1 LIHRKHSMLPGV
13 LKSYSGFRA
22 GIRAF
27 STLRS
32 YGVSRSVPKYLCERK
47 ASLVGH
53 RCSVRGALVS
63 LPNRMGQQKRNY
75 NIHECDAQALMAK
88 YGVPVAMGND
98 AKSAGEARQVAE
110 ALSKEGVND
119 YVVKAQVLAGG
130 RGKGSFL
137 NGFKG
142 GVHLCSD
149 IPTVEDMASQM
160 LGQRLVTKQTG
171 PQGKPCNRVLVT
183 ERLFLRK
190 EAYFAI
196 LLNREMGGPVM
207 VGSSEGGMDIEA
219 VAAETPEKIHNLP
232 ISLDDGPDPES
243 LKTLASNMGFAEPNE
258 NAQCVDIMEKLYT
271 LFQESDAT
279 LIEVNPLGQA
289 HDGKVYCLDAKL
301 NFDDNAAFRQ
311 KETHALRDETQE
323 DPREVEAEKMD
334 LNYIGLDGNIGCLV
348 NGAGLAMA
356 TMDVIKLNGGDPANF
371 LDLGGGANVDQV
383 TAAFKILNDDHNVM
397 AILVNIFGGIMR
409 CDIIALG
416 IIKAVTELG
425 LQKPIVIRL
434 EGTKVKE
441 AQELIE
447 DSGLRMLTT
456 DDLQEAAQRAVRVAE
471 IQKLAKEAH
480 LNVSFDLPL

>member
-1 LIHRKHSMLPGV
+1 M
-13 LKSYSGFRA
+13 FRGLSRA
-22 GIRAF
+22 FGSVATGIRSL
-27 STLRS
+27 STFRS
-32 YGVSRSVPKYLCERK
+32 HGISRSSYTSSRELKTALT
-47 ASLVGH
+47 SQH
-53 RCSVRGALVS
+53 CSIRGNL
-63 LPNRMGQQKRNY
+63 MGSFGRPMNHQPRRNY
-75 NIHECDAQALMAK
+75 NIHEADAQKLMAS
-88 YGVPVAMGND
+88 YGVPIALGND
-98 AKSAGEARQVAE
+98 AKSSDGALKVAE
-110 ALSKEGVND
+110 DLKSQGVKD

-130 RGKGSFL
+130 RGKGHFL

-149 IPTVEDMASQM
+149 VSMVEDMATQM

-190 EAYFAI
+190 ETYFAI

-207 VGSSEGGMDIEA
+207 VASSEGGMDIEA
-219 VAAETPEKIHNLP
+219 VAAETPEKIHNLA
-232 ISLDDGPDPES
+232 ISLDEGLDYAA
-243 LKTLASNMGFAEPNE
+243 LKDLATKMGFPEADE
-258 NAQCVDIMEKLYT
+258 NAQVVDIMAKLYQ
-271 LFQESDAT
+271 LFDTTDAT

-311 KETHALRDETQE
+311 KDTYNLRDETQE

-356 TMDVIKLNGGDPANF
+356 TMDVIKLNGGEPANF

-383 TAAFKILNDDHNVM
+383 TAAFKILNDDQNVC

-434 EGTKVKE
+434 AGTEVDAARK
-441 AQELIE
+441 LIDE
-447 DSGLRMLTT
+447 SGLRMLTT

-471 IQKLAKEAH
+471 IQKLATEAH
-480 LNVSFDLPL
+480 LSVKFDLPL